1 MFETMEDFTDYV
13 ASFYLPSYPDV
24 LYPIQGLTKK
34 MIAEASWIHL
44 QMCCYPSFPY
54 ITWGDGDSIDRERV
68 RDILIDKFNLRMEA
82 V

>member
-1 MFETMEDFTDYV
+1 MFETMEDFIDYV
-13 ASFYLPSYPDV
+13 WSFYGEHEDT
-24 LYPIQGLTKK
+24 LYPMKGLTKK

-68 RDILIDKFNLRMEA
+68 RDILIDKFNLKWSN
-82 V
+82 

>member
-1 MFETMEDFTDYV
+1 MFETMDDFIDYV
-13 ASFYLPSYPDV
+13 WSFYGEHEDT
-24 LYPIQGLTKK
+24 LYPMKGLTKK

>member
-1 MFETMEDFTDYV
+1 MFETMEDFIDYV
-13 ASFYLPSYPDV
+13 WSFYGEHEDT
-24 LYPIQGLTKK
+24 LYPMKGLTKK

-68 RDILIDKFNLRMEA
+68 RDIIIDKFNLRMEA